1 MPTKTK
7 KKSASA
13 KRPAIQVV
21 AIRTKK
27 KSASAKRP
35 AIQVVAIRGLHGV
48 RVVNVQ
54 GESKLEL
61 RYILSMARE
70 AFGRLVNVSVRTIAD
85 VESKKKKVDKLQ
97 RNYVE
102 VKRLCDS
109 LSEVV
114 DPDSLGEWFHSP
126 NEAFGGLKPIEV
138 IERGEIDRLW
148 KMFYRLRSGM
158 PG

>member
-1 MPTKTK
+1 MPGKTK
-7 KKSASA
+7 KKPASA
-13 KRPAIQVV
+13 KRA
-21 AIRTKK
+21 AIRV
-27 KSASAKRP
+27 A
-35 AIQVVAIRGLHGV
+35 AIRGLHGV
-48 RVVNVQ
+48 RVVTVK

-61 RYILSMARE
+61 RYMLGMPRE
-70 AFGRLVNVSVRTIAD
+70 AFGRLVNVSVRTIAE
-85 VESKKKKVDKLQ
+85 VESSKKKVDKLR

-114 DPDSLGEWFHSP
+114 DPEFLGEWFDVP

-148 KMFYRLRSGM
+148 EMFYRLRSGM

>member
-1 MPTKTK
+1 MLAKTK
-7 KKSASA
+7 KK
-13 KRPAIQVV
+13 PTP
-21 AIRTKK
+21 TKK
-27 KSASAKRP
+27 PTTRLT
-35 AIQVVAIRGLHGV
+35 AIPGLHGV
-48 RVVNVQ
+48 RVVSAN

-61 RYILSMARE
+61 RHMLGLARE
-70 AFGRLVNVSVRTIAD
+70 PFGRLVNVSVRAIAD
-85 VESKKKKVDKLQ
+85 VEANKKKVDKLQ

-102 VKRLCDS
+102 VKRLCDA

-114 DPDSLGEWFHSP
+114 DPGFLGEWFRAP

-148 KMFYRLRSGM
+148 EMFYRLRSGM

>member
-1 MPTKTK
+1 MSTGTK
-7 KKSASA
+7 KKPASG
-13 KRPAIQVV
+13 KTPAIQV
-21 AIRTKK
+21 A
-27 KSASAKRP
+27 
-35 AIQVVAIRGLHGV
+35 AIRGLHGV
-48 RVVNVQ
+48 RVVTVN

-61 RYILSMARE
+61 RYMLGMARE

-85 VESKKKKVDKLQ
+85 VESNKKKVDKLQ

-109 LSEVV
+109 LSEVIN
-114 DPDSLGEWFHSP
+114 PDSLGEWFRDP
-126 NEAFGGLKPIEV
+126 NEAFGGLKPMEV

-148 KMFYRLRSGM
+148 EMFYRLRSGM

>member
-1 MPTKTK
+1 MATKSK
-7 KKSASA
+7 KKIAS
-13 KRPAIQVV
+13 RNTSV
-21 AIRTKK
+21 IR
-27 KSASAKRP
+27 A
-35 AIQVVAIRGLHGV
+35 VAIRGLHGV
-48 RVVNVQ
+48 RVVTVK

-61 RYILSMARE
+61 RYMLGMARE

-85 VESKKKKVDKLQ
+85 VESNKKKVEKLQ

-102 VKRLCDS
+102 VKRLCDA

-114 DPDSLGEWFHSP
+114 DPECLGEWFHTP
-126 NEAFGGLKPIEV
+126 NDAFGELKPIEV

-148 KMFYRLRSGM
+148 EMFYRLRSGM

>member
-7 KKSASA
+7 KKSTSA
-13 KRPAIQVV
+13 KKPAIR
-21 AIRTKK
+21 AI
-27 KSASAKRP
+27 P
-35 AIQVVAIRGLHGV
+35 GLHGV
-48 RVVNVQ
+48 RVVTVE

-61 RYILSMARE
+61 RYMLGMARE
-70 AFGRLVNVSVRTIAD
+70 PFGRLVNVSVRTIAD
-85 VESKKKKVDKLQ
+85 VELNKKKVDKLQ

-109 LSEVV
+109 LNEVV
-114 DPDSLGEWFHSP
+114 DPNSLGEWFRTP

-138 IERGEIDRLW
+138 IERGKIDRLW
-148 KMFYRLRSGM
+148 EMFYRLRSGM

>member
-7 KKSASA
+7 KKTASA
-13 KRPAIQVV
+13 KNTAILV
-21 AIRTKK
+21 AE
-27 KSASAKRP
+27 
-35 AIQVVAIRGLHGV
+35 IRGLHGV
-48 RVVNVQ
+48 RVVTIK

-61 RYILSMARE
+61 RHMLGMARE
-70 AFGRLVNVSVRTIAD
+70 AFGRLVNVSVRTIAN
-85 VESKKKKVDKLQ
+85 VESTKKKVDKLQ

-109 LSEVV
+109 LDEVV
-114 DPDSLGEWFHSP
+114 DPGSLGEWFHAP
-126 NEAFGGLKPIEV
+126 NDAFGGSKPIEV

-148 KMFYRLRSGM
+148 EMFYRLRSGM